1 MTMTV
6 DTPVAMFMAGLFLVY
21 VSLALVFVVVWRGR
35 SGVPLSRR
43 RPDVVQHS
51 SSLSRLTNQAVGV
64 LNRSLKK
71 RPTGIF
77 NREKLEQAGL
87 NKDPGD
93 YLLMAGAITLVATVL
108 GFFLGGLGISILA
121 FIMTPVLLYVVLNFL
136 ISRRR
141 KTFDSQVP
149 DTLQMFSGGLRAGH
163 SLLRAIDAAA
173 QENDGPMAEELSRIV
188 NETRIGRDLGESM
201 ADVSRRTASE
211 DFYWIAQAIEIHR
224 EVGGDLAEVLD
235 HVGETIRDRNQ
246 VKGQVRALSAEGRIS
261 AMVLMALPIL
271 MFIGLVT
278 FNPTYARVFTTTFI
292 GFVMLA
298 AAIALLST
306 GGLWLSRI
314 IKPKY

>member
-1 MTMTV
+1 MATELPVTMFV
-6 DTPVAMFMAGLFLVY
+6 GGLFLVY
-21 VSLALVFVVVWRGR
+21 LSVALLFVFVWKGKA
-35 SGVPLSRR
+35 GVPLSRR
-43 RPDVVQHS
+43 RPDAVQYS
-51 SSLSRLTNQAVGV
+51 SSLSRLTNQAVGA
-64 LNRSLKK
+64 LNRGLKK
-71 RPTGIF
+71 RPTGFF

-87 NKDPGD
+87 NKEPGD
-93 YLLMAGAITLVATVL
+93 YLLMAGSITLVGTVL
-108 GFFLGGLGISILA
+108 GFFLGGLGIGILSLLV
-121 FIMTPVLLYVVLNFL
+121 TPFLLYLFLNVL

-141 KTFDSQVP
+141 TKFDTQVP
-149 DTLQMFSGGLRAGH
+149 DTLQMFAGGLRAGH

-173 QENDGPMAEELSRIV
+173 QENEGPMAEELSRIV
-188 NETRIGRDLGESM
+188 NETRIGRDLGESL

-246 VKGQVRALSAEGRIS
+246 VRGQVRALSAEGRIS
-261 AMVLMALPIL
+261 ALVLMALPIL

-292 GFVMLA
+292 GFVMLG
-298 AAIALLST
+298 AAIALLSV

>member
-1 MTMTV
+1 MTPSM
-6 DTPVAMFMAGLFLVY
+6 PVALFMTGLFLVY
-21 VSLALVFVVVWRGR
+21 TSLALLFVFVWKGR
-35 SGVPLSRR
+35 PGVPLSRR
-43 RPDVVQHS
+43 RPEIAQQS
-51 SSLSRLTNQAVGV
+51 SSLTRLTNQAVGA
-64 LNRSLKK
+64 LNRGLRK
-71 RPTGIF
+71 RPTSIF
-77 NREKLEQAGL
+77 NRDKLEQAGL
-87 NKDPGD
+87 NKEPGD
-93 YLLMAGAITLVATVL
+93 YLLIAGTITLVTTVAAFL
-108 GFFLGGLGISILA
+108 LGGLGMSILA
-121 FIMTPVLLYVVLNFL
+121 FIVTPFLLYLGLNFL

-141 KTFDSQVP
+141 KAFDAQVP

-173 QENDGPMAEELSRIV
+173 QENDGPMAAELTRIV

-261 AMVLMALPIL
+261 ALVLMALPIL
-271 MFIGLVT
+271 MFIGLVL
-278 FNPTYARVFTTTFI
+278 FNPTYSRVFTTTFI
-292 GFVMLA
+292 GFAMLG
-298 AAIALLST
+298 AAIILLSV

>member
-1 MTMTV
+1 MGGEV
-6 DTPVAMFMAGLFLVY
+6 PVTLFMVGLFLVY
-21 VSLALVFVVVWRGR
+21 VSLALLFTFVWKGK

-43 RPDVVQHS
+43 RPDVVDHS
-51 SSLSRLTNQAVGV
+51 SNLTRLTNQAVSA
-64 LNRSLKK
+64 LNRGLKK
-71 RPTGIF
+71 RPTSIF
-77 NREKLEQAGL
+77 SREKLEQAGL
-87 NKDPGD
+87 NKEPGD
-93 YLLMAGAITLVATVL
+93 YLLMAGAVTLAAVVAM
-108 GFFLGGLGISILA
+108 FFLGGPGMSILA
-121 FIMTPVLLYVVLNFL
+121 LLLTPFLLYLVLNLL
-136 ISRRR
+136 IARRR
-141 KTFDSQVP
+141 KGFDAEVP

-173 QENDGPMAEELSRIV
+173 QENQGPMAEELSRIV

-211 DFYWIAQAIEIHR
+211 DFYWISQAIEIHR

-246 VKGQVRALSAEGRIS
+246 VKGQVRALSAEGRVS

-271 MFIGLVT
+271 MFIGLVA
-278 FNPTYARVFTTTFI
+278 FNPTYSRVFTTTLI
-292 GFVMLA
+292 GFAMLA
-298 AAIALLST
+298 ASVVLLSI

>member
-1 MTMTV
+1 MTPSV
-6 DTPVAMFMAGLFLVY
+6 PVALFMTGLFLVY
-21 VSLALVFVVVWRGR
+21 TSLALFFVFVWKGR
-35 SGVPLSRR
+35 QGVPLSRR
-43 RPDVVQHS
+43 RPEIVQQS
-51 SSLSRLTNQAVGV
+51 SSLTRLTNQAVGA
-64 LNRSLKK
+64 LNRGLKK
-71 RPTGIF
+71 RPTSIF
-77 NREKLEQAGL
+77 NRDKLEQAGL
-87 NKDPGD
+87 NKEPGD
-93 YLLMAGAITLVATVL
+93 YLLIAGTVTLVTTVAAFL
-108 GFFLGGLGISILA
+108 LGGLGMSILA
-121 FIMTPVLLYVVLNFL
+121 FIVTPFLLYLGLNFL

-141 KTFDSQVP
+141 KAFDAQVP

-173 QENDGPMAEELSRIV
+173 QENDGPMAVELTRIV

-261 AMVLMALPIL
+261 ALVLMALPIL
-271 MFIGLVT
+271 MFIGLVL
-278 FNPTYARVFTTTFI
+278 FNPTYSRVFTTTFI
-292 GFVMLA
+292 GFAMLG
-298 AAIALLST
+298 AAIILLSV

>member
-1 MTMTV
+1 MTTDLPM
-6 DTPVAMFMAGLFLVY
+6 AMFMGGLFLVY
-21 VSLALVFVVVWRGR
+21 LSLALLFTFVFKGR
-35 SGVPLSRR
+35 AGVPLSRR
-43 RPDVVQHS
+43 RPDAVQYS
-51 SSLSRLTNQAVGV
+51 SNLSRLTNQAVGA
-64 LNRSLKK
+64 LNRGLKK
-71 RPTGIF
+71 RPTGFF

-87 NKDPGD
+87 NKEPGD
-93 YLLMAGAITLVATVL
+93 YLLMAGSVTLVATVL
-108 GFFLGGLGISILA
+108 GFFLGGLGISVLA
-121 FIMTPVLLYVVLNFL
+121 LLVTPFLLYLFLNFL

-141 KTFDSQVP
+141 GKFDTQVP
-149 DTLQMFSGGLRAGH
+149 DTLQMFAGGLRAGH

-173 QENDGPMAEELSRIV
+173 QENEGPMAEELSRIV
-188 NETRIGRDLGESM
+188 NETRIGRDLGESL
-201 ADVSRRTASE
+201 ADVARRTASE

-246 VKGQVRALSAEGRIS
+246 VRGQVRALSAEGRIS
-261 AMVLMALPIL
+261 ALVLMALPIL

-292 GFVMLA
+292 GFVMLGGA
-298 AAIALLST
+298 LALLSV